1 MITMMMMMIINCFLK
16 KENERKNSDAHYLFT
31 DTKPPQC
38 TVTSP
43 CFSNS
48 LSLDTG
54 HDIL

>member
-1 MITMMMMMIINCFLK
+1 MMMMMIINWFLK
-16 KENERKNSDAHYLFT
+16 KEKERKNSDAHYLFT